1 MASKGNTKDIMTR
14 LSLDVDRALLDVL
27 KPYALDGQQK
37 DLIRAALYAYMGLD
51 FPPDL
56 MAAGFTAT
64 TIPASKQGQGGIAPI
79 VQNTINIDTQPLADA
94 ISGAIAEA
102 IRQQAGPPSPNQFD
116 PHGQRWNQ

>member
-1 MASKGNTKDIMTR
+1 VANTKDIMTR

-56 MAAGFTAT
+56 IAAGFTST
-64 TIPASKQGQGGIAPI
+64 TIPASKQGQGSDGSAEI
-79 VQNTINIDTQPLADA
+79 LA
-94 ISGAIAEA
+94 GAIDRQTQA
-102 IRQQAGPPSPNQFD
+102 IISAILTGPPSPNS
-116 PHGQRWNQ
+116 PNRRGTGWML